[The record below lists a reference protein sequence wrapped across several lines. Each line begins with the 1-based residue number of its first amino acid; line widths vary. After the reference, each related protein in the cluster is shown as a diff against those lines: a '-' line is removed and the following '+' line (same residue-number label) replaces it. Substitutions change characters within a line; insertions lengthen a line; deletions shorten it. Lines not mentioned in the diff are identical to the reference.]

1 MPDPTKYTPAYDFS
15 AFQAVRPNTPLPGD
29 RVDIELQNLDDVIEA
44 LVAAV
49 KDVRRADG
57 KLQNGSVT
65 ADSFE
70 AGLRDAITTDT
81 YAASEAAAASAAAA
95 STSQGA
101 AAASAS
107 AALASQDAAAASA
120 SAALAVEDNLPD
132 WRGAWVTATAYDT
145 GDLVRV
151 LGSSYICLI
160 AHTAAA
166 DFSTDLSASRWDL
179 FAQEGAAGSGTGDMR
194 AANNLSD
201 VAAPATARANLGVP
215 ETSTVLLKSG
225 SLGGLADPAAALSNL
240 GLTATAADINANMPV
255 GVPFPVWDHITGCP
269 APSNAGTAKFIRLTA
284 GQTGAGQYNE
294 GLLGS
299 ESVAGS
305 APAITATATILT
317 GPMTGQIVPLVNT
330 EEAFLRPRTTSGGLQ
345 TTATQAHKHRLPSGF
360 DNSAFYGWLDGAD
373 TPIFGSEV
381 GSGSVRIATNSGTTT
396 SSTAAIRAAYSD
408 TVRDLTGETR
418 PRNRSATFYMRIV

>member
-15 AFQAVRPNTPLPGD
+15 NFQAVRPNTPLPGD
-29 RVDIELQNLDDVIEA
+29 RVDIELQNIDDVIEA

-120 SAALAVEDNLPD
+120 SAVLAVEDNLPD
-132 WRGAWVTATAYDT
+132 WRGAWATATAYDT

-151 LGSSYICLI
+151 QGSSYICLI

-166 DFSTDLSASRWDL
+166 DFSTDLSALRWDL
-179 FAQEGAAGSGTGDMR
+179 FAQEGAAGPGTGDML

-201 VAAPATARANLGVP
+201 VASPATSRANLGVP

-225 SLGGLADPAAALSNL
+225 NLSGLGDAAAARTNL
-240 GLTATAADINANMPV
+240 GITAAVADINAGV
-255 GVPFPVWDHITGCP
+255 SIGVPFPVWDHITGVA
-269 APSNAGTAKFIRLTA
+269 APSNAGAAKFIRLTA
-284 GQTGAGQYNE
+284 GLTGAGAYNE
-294 GLLGS
+294 GLLSS
-299 ESVAGS
+299 ESVSGS
-305 APAITATATILT
+305 APTITATAVIAV
-317 GPMTGQIVPLVNT
+317 GPASGQTVPLINT
-330 EEAFLRPRTTSGGLQ
+330 EQAFVRPGTTSGVLQ
-345 TTATQAHKHRLPSGF
+345 NHQLQNHQHTTA
-360 DNSAFYGWLDGAD
+360 
-373 TPIFGSEV
+373 FGPAQEGILNGV
-381 GSGSVRIATNSGTTT
+381 VA
-396 SSTAAIRAAYSD
+396 TAATADDATTLSRGVSSGNFG
-408 TVRDLTGETR
+408 TETR